1 MKMKAVAMSVDND
14 ENQNRSTALPP
25 IMPNVIVMETRPEY
39 LDAIKRAKQREPH
52 QAAMIEQTQ
61 CFVKL
66 WMENGELCPER
77 SRCGLAVQ
85 CEDGY
90 KHALVQID
98 TKHLAPKTQA
108 QVPDLV
114 AQHLPPIKPQKNGN
128 KKMISVPASQ
138 AKAAAKAQKAPAK
151 PKKKRRKRSEPS
163 VARGKW
169 RGTGKF
175 NRLGYTSSGRPVDE
189 ALKAFLDGLGQPP
202 RLPTVWSPVDF
213 VVKYGHLGR
222 LLISQTASYTRV
234 LIDGRT
240 VCNFWTNAGGCAL
253 VDLAE
258 ELVNAAKRIPGM
270 PIIDKLG
277 HGQWKGLS
285 QSSIKKAGT
294 CSYRFELT
302 FGGGPQTDILS
313 ALGAMIR
320 MLSRPV

>member
-1 MKMKAVAMSVDND
+1 MKAVAMSVDND
-14 ENQNRSTALPP
+14 EPQKHSALPP
-25 IMPNVIVMETRPEY
+25 IMPNVIVMDTRPEY

-52 QAAMIEQTQ
+52 MVATIEATP

-66 WMENGELCPER
+66 WMENGEPCPER
-77 SRCGLAVQ
+77 ERCGLAKQ
-85 CEDGY
+85 CEEGY

-98 TKHLAPKTQA
+98 TKHLAPQKEA

-114 AQHLPPIKPQKNGN
+114 AQHLPPIKPQKQPG
-128 KKMISVPASQ
+128 KKMISVPDLSTPK
-138 AKAAAKAQKAPAK
+138 AKVAQPKKAPAK
-151 PKKKRRKRSEPS
+151 PKKKRKRSEPS
-163 VARGKW
+163 VIRGKW

-175 NRLGYTSSGRPVDE
+175 NRLGYTASGRPVDE

-213 VVKYGHLGR
+213 AVKYGHLGR

-253 VDLAE
+253 IDLAE

-270 PIIDKLG
+270 PIIDRLG
-277 HGQWKGLS
+277 AGQWKGLS
-285 QSSIKKAGT
+285 ASTIKKAGSCT
-294 CSYRFELT
+294 HRFELT
-302 FGGGPQTDILS
+302 FGGGPQTEILS